1 MGFKI
6 GYDAKRAYQNYT
18 GLGNYSRDL
27 LKNIFLNYPENDYV
41 LYTPNSI
48 KNPRLSF
55 LSDHENVETRF
66 PNSSLHKTFKG
77 YWRSI
82 NLEKTLEK
90 DEIDIFHGL
99 SNEIPRRRQT
109 NIKYVVTIHDL
120 IFKRYPR
127 NYRSIDR
134 KIHNVKFKYAARNAD
149 LTIAISEQTKNDIV
163 EFYKI
168 NPNKIKVLYQ
178 SCHDNF
184 RKEYPEEVI
193 QHIKEKFQLPD
204 NFILNVGTIETR
216 KNLNA
221 IVQAIPIMKNDLPI
235 VVVGRKTKYFNFLK
249 VQMKKLKIDPSRII
263 FLKNVSIEELPSIY
277 KLADLFIYP
286 SLFEGFGIPIIE
298 SLISGTPV
306 ITSKDGCFSEA
317 GGPDSLYINPLDYE
331 ELAHSIDNLLI
342 DTNQQLL
349 MANNGKE
356 FVKKFDP
363 DILSNELMDIYK
375 SIDRKSVV

>member
-1 MGFKI
+1 MSLKI
-6 GYDAKRAYQNYT
+6 GFDAKRAYQNYT

-27 LKNIFLNYPENDYV
+27 LKQMFSDFPENEYL
-41 LYTPNSI
+41 LYTPKSTR
-48 KNPRLSF
+48 NPRLTF
-55 LSDHENVETRF
+55 LNEYKNVSTRF
-66 PNSSLHKTFKG
+66 PNSPVHKTFKG

-82 NLEKTLEK
+82 NLEKTLKK
-90 DEIDIFHGL
+90 DNIDIFHGL
-99 SNEIPRRRQT
+99 SNEIPRRRNS
-109 NIKYVVTIHDL
+109 NISYIVTIHDL

-134 KIHNVKFKYAARNAD
+134 KIHNIKFRYAAKNAD
-149 LTIAISEQTKNDIV
+149 LTIAISEQTKSDLVN
-163 EFYKI
+163 FYKI
-168 NPNKIKVLYQ
+168 DPAKIKVLYQ

-184 RKEYPEEVI
+184 RRTYSSDVI
-193 QHIKEKFQLPD
+193 NHIKEKFQLPE

-221 IVQAIPIMKNDLPI
+221 LIQAIPLMKNDLPI

-249 VQMKKLKIDPSRII
+249 VQMTKLKIDPSRIM

-306 ITSKDGCFSEA
+306 ITTKEGCFSEA
-317 GGPDSLYINPLDYE
+317 GGPDSIYIDPLNYQE
-331 ELAHSIDNLLI
+331 IAHAVDQLLE
-342 DTNQQLL
+342 DTQQQQLMIAAGL
-349 MANNGKE
+349 KY
-356 FVKKFDP
+356 VQKFDP
-363 DILSNELMDIYK
+363 QKLSKELMEIYQ
-375 SIDRKSVV
+375 SIR

>member
-1 MGFKI
+1 MSLKI
-6 GYDAKRAYQNYT
+6 GFDAKRAYQNYT

-27 LKNIFLNYPENDYV
+27 LKQMFSDFPENEYL
-41 LYTPNSI
+41 LYTPKSTR
-48 KNPRLSF
+48 NPRLTF
-55 LSDHENVETRF
+55 LNEYKNVSTRF
-66 PNSSLHKTFKG
+66 PNSPVHKTFKG

-82 NLEKTLEK
+82 NLEKTLKK
-90 DEIDIFHGL
+90 DNIDIFHGL
-99 SNEIPRRRQT
+99 SNEIPRRRNS
-109 NIKYVVTIHDL
+109 NINYIVTIHDL

-134 KIHNVKFKYAARNAD
+134 KIHNIKFRYAAKNAD
-149 LTIAISEQTKNDIV
+149 LTIAISEQTKRDLVN
-163 EFYKI
+163 FYKI
-168 NPNKIKVLYQ
+168 DPAKIKVLYQ

-184 RKEYPEEVI
+184 RRTYSSDVI
-193 QHIKEKFQLPD
+193 NHIKEKFQLPE

-221 IVQAIPIMKNDLPI
+221 LIQAIPLMKNDLPI

-249 VQMKKLKIDPSRII
+249 VQMTKLKIDPSRIM

-306 ITSKDGCFSEA
+306 ITTKEGCFSEA
-317 GGPDSLYINPLDYE
+317 GGPDSIYIDPLNYQE
-331 ELAHSIDNLLI
+331 IAHAVDQLLE
-342 DTNQQLL
+342 DTQQQQLMIAAGL
-349 MANNGKE
+349 KY
-356 FVKKFDP
+356 VQKFDP
-363 DILSNELMDIYK
+363 KKLSKELMEIYQ
-375 SIDRKSVV
+375 SIR

>member
-1 MGFKI
+1 MSLKI
-6 GYDAKRAYQNYT
+6 GFDAKRAYQNYT

-27 LKNIFLNYPENDYV
+27 LKQMFSDFPENEYL
-41 LYTPNSI
+41 LYTPKSTR
-48 KNPRLSF
+48 NPRLTF
-55 LSDHENVETRF
+55 LNEYKNVSTRF
-66 PNSSLHKTFKG
+66 PNSPVHKTFKG

-82 NLEKTLEK
+82 NLEKTLKK
-90 DEIDIFHGL
+90 DNIDIFHGL
-99 SNEIPRRRQT
+99 SNEIPRRRNS
-109 NIKYVVTIHDL
+109 NINYIVTIHDL

-134 KIHNVKFKYAARNAD
+134 KIHNIKFRYAAKNAD
-149 LTIAISEQTKNDIV
+149 LTIAISEQTKSDLVN
-163 EFYKI
+163 FYKI
-168 NPNKIKVLYQ
+168 DPAKIKVIYQ

-184 RKEYPEEVI
+184 RRTYSSDVI
-193 QHIKEKFQLPD
+193 NHIKEKFQLPE

-221 IVQAIPIMKNDLPI
+221 LIQAIPLMKNDLPI

-249 VQMKKLKIDPSRII
+249 VQMTKLKIDPSRIM

-306 ITSKDGCFSEA
+306 ITTKEGCFSEA
-317 GGPDSLYINPLDYE
+317 GGPDSIYIDPLNYQE
-331 ELAHSIDNLLI
+331 IAHAVDQLLE
-342 DTNQQLL
+342 DTQQQQLMIAAGL
-349 MANNGKE
+349 KY
-356 FVKKFDP
+356 VQKFDP
-363 DILSNELMDIYK
+363 QKLSKELMEIYQ
-375 SIDRKSVV
+375 SIR

>member
-27 LKNIFLNYPENDYV
+27 LKNVFSNFPENDYV

-55 LSDHENVETRF
+55 LSEHDNVETRF

-90 DEIDIFHGL
+90 DNIDIFHGL
-99 SNEIPRRRQT
+99 SNEIPRRRQS

-134 KIHNVKFKYAARNAD
+134 KIHNVKFKYAAKNAD
-149 LTIAISEQTKNDIV
+149 LTIAISEQTKKDIV
-163 EFYKI
+163 DFYKI
-168 NPNKIKVLYQ
+168 NPNKIKVLHQ

-184 RKEYPEEVI
+184 RREYPQEVVT
-193 QHIKEKFQLPD
+193 HIKEKFQLPD

-221 IVQAIPIMKNDLPI
+221 IIQAIPIMKNDLPI

-249 VQMKKLKIDPSRII
+249 VQMKKLKIDSSRLI

-306 ITSKDGCFSEA
+306 ITSKDGCFPEA

-331 ELAHSIDNLLI
+331 EIAHSIDNLLS

-349 MANNGKE
+349 MSKNGKE

-363 DILSNELMDIYK
+363 TLLSKELMDVYK
-375 SIDRKSVV
+375 SII

>member
-27 LKNIFLNYPENDYV
+27 LKNIFSNYPENDYV
-41 LYTPNSI
+41 LYTPKSTS
-48 KNPRLSF
+48 NPRLSF
-55 LSDHENVETRF
+55 LSDHENVETKF

-82 NLEKTLEK
+82 NLAKTLEN
-90 DEIDIFHGL
+90 DNIDIFHGL
-99 SNEIPRRRQT
+99 SNEMPRRRQS

-134 KIHNVKFKYAARNAD
+134 KIHNVKFKYAARNSD
-149 LTIAISEQTKNDIV
+149 LTIAISEQTKKDIV
-163 EFYKI
+163 DYYKI

-184 RKEYPEEVI
+184 RREYPEEVVN
-193 QHIKEKFQLPD
+193 HIKEKFQLPD

-235 VVVGRKTKYFNFLK
+235 VVVGRKTKYFNF
-249 VQMKKLKIDPSRII
+249 
-263 FLKNVSIEELPSIY
+263 
-277 KLADLFIYP
+277 
-286 SLFEGFGIPIIE
+286 
-298 SLISGTPV
+298 
-306 ITSKDGCFSEA
+306 
-317 GGPDSLYINPLDYE
+317 
-331 ELAHSIDNLLI
+331 
-342 DTNQQLL
+342 
-349 MANNGKE
+349 
-356 FVKKFDP
+356 
-363 DILSNELMDIYK
+363 
-375 SIDRKSVV
+375 

>member
-1 MGFKI
+1 MSLKI
-6 GYDAKRAYQNYT
+6 GFDAKRAYQNYT

-27 LKNIFLNYPENDYV
+27 LKQMFSDFPENEYL
-41 LYTPNSI
+41 LYTPKSTR
-48 KNPRLSF
+48 NPRLTF
-55 LSDHENVETRF
+55 LNEYKNVSTRF
-66 PNSSLHKTFKG
+66 PNSPVHKTFKG

-82 NLEKTLEK
+82 NLEKTLKK
-90 DEIDIFHGL
+90 DNIDIFHGL
-99 SNEIPRRRQT
+99 SNEIPRRRNS
-109 NIKYVVTIHDL
+109 NINYIVTIHDL

-134 KIHNVKFKYAARNAD
+134 KIHNIKFRYAAKNAD
-149 LTIAISEQTKNDIV
+149 LTIAISEQTKSDLVN
-163 EFYKI
+163 FYKI
-168 NPNKIKVLYQ
+168 DPAKIKVLYQ

-184 RKEYPEEVI
+184 RRTYSSDVI
-193 QHIKEKFQLPD
+193 NHIKEKFQLPE

-221 IVQAIPIMKNDLPI
+221 LIQAIPLMKNDLPI

-249 VQMKKLKIDPSRII
+249 VQMTKLKIDPSRIM

-306 ITSKDGCFSEA
+306 ITTKEGCFSEA
-317 GGPDSLYINPLDYE
+317 GGPDSIYIDPLNYQE
-331 ELAHSIDNLLI
+331 IAHAVDQLLE
-342 DTNQQLL
+342 DTQQQQLMIAAGL
-349 MANNGKE
+349 KY
-356 FVKKFDP
+356 VQKFDP
-363 DILSNELMDIYK
+363 KKLSKELMEIYQ
-375 SIDRKSVV
+375 SIR

>member
-27 LKNIFLNYPENDYV
+27 LKNVFSNFPENDYV

-55 LSDHENVETRF
+55 LSEHDNVETRF

-90 DEIDIFHGL
+90 DNIDIFHGL
-99 SNEIPRRRQT
+99 SNEIPRRRQS

-134 KIHNVKFKYAARNAD
+134 KIHNVKFKYAAKNAD
-149 LTIAISEQTKNDIV
+149 LTIAISEQTKKDIV
-163 EFYKI
+163 DFYKI
-168 NPNKIKVLYQ
+168 NPNKIKVLHQ

-184 RKEYPEEVI
+184 RREYPKEVI
-193 QHIKEKFQLPD
+193 THIKEKFQLPD

-221 IVQAIPIMKNDLPI
+221 IIQAIPIMKNDLPI

-249 VQMKKLKIDPSRII
+249 VQMKKLKIDSSRII

-331 ELAHSIDNLLI
+331 EIAHSIDNLLS

-349 MANNGKE
+349 MAENGKE

-363 DILSNELMDIYK
+363 ALLSKELMDIYK
-375 SIDRKSVV
+375 SII

>member
-1 MGFKI
+1 MSLKI
-6 GYDAKRAYQNYT
+6 GFDAKRAYQNYT

-27 LKNIFLNYPENDYV
+27 LKQMFSDFPENEYL
-41 LYTPNSI
+41 LYTPKSTR
-48 KNPRLSF
+48 NPRLTF
-55 LSDHENVETRF
+55 LNEYKNVSTRF
-66 PNSSLHKTFKG
+66 PNSPVHKTFKG

-82 NLEKTLEK
+82 NLEKTLKK
-90 DEIDIFHGL
+90 DNIDIFHGL
-99 SNEIPRRRQT
+99 SNEIPRRRNS
-109 NIKYVVTIHDL
+109 NINYIVTIHDL

-134 KIHNVKFKYAARNAD
+134 KIHNIKFRYAAKNAD
-149 LTIAISEQTKNDIV
+149 LTIAISEQTKSDLVN
-163 EFYKI
+163 FYKI
-168 NPNKIKVLYQ
+168 DPAKIKVLYQ

-184 RKEYPEEVI
+184 RRTYSSDVI
-193 QHIKEKFQLPD
+193 NHIKEKFQLPE

-221 IVQAIPIMKNDLPI
+221 LIQAIPLMKNDLPI

-249 VQMKKLKIDPSRII
+249 VQMTKLKIDPSRIM

-306 ITSKDGCFSEA
+306 ITTKEGCFSEA
-317 GGPDSLYINPLDYE
+317 GGPDSIYIDPLNYQE
-331 ELAHSIDNLLI
+331 IAHAVDQLLE
-342 DTNQQLL
+342 DTQQQQLMIAAGL
-349 MANNGKE
+349 KY
-356 FVKKFDP
+356 VQKFDP
-363 DILSNELMDIYK
+363 QKLSKELMEIYQ
-375 SIDRKSVV
+375 SIR

>member
-27 LKNIFLNYPENDYV
+27 LKNIFSNFPENDYV

-55 LSDHENVETRF
+55 LSEHDNVETRF

-90 DEIDIFHGL
+90 DNIDIFHGL
-99 SNEIPRRRQT
+99 SNEIPRRRQS

-134 KIHNVKFKYAARNAD
+134 KIHNVKFKYAAKNAD
-149 LTIAISEQTKNDIV
+149 LTIAISEQTKKDIV
-163 EFYKI
+163 DFYKI
-168 NPNKIKVLYQ
+168 NPNKIKVLHQ

-184 RKEYPEEVI
+184 RREYPKEVI
-193 QHIKEKFQLPD
+193 THIKEKFQLPD

-221 IVQAIPIMKNDLPI
+221 IIQAIPIMKNDLPI

-249 VQMKKLKIDPSRII
+249 VQMKKLKIDSSRII

-331 ELAHSIDNLLI
+331 EIAHSIDNLLS

-349 MANNGKE
+349 MAENGKE

-363 DILSNELMDIYK
+363 ALLSKELMDIYK
-375 SIDRKSVV
+375 SII

>member
-1 MGFKI
+1 MSLKI
-6 GYDAKRAYQNYT
+6 GFDAKRAYQNYT

-27 LKNIFLNYPENDYV
+27 LKQMFSDFPENEYL
-41 LYTPNSI
+41 LYTPKSTR
-48 KNPRLSF
+48 NPRLTF
-55 LSDHENVETRF
+55 LNEYKNVTTRF
-66 PNSSLHKTFKG
+66 PNSPVHKTFKG

-82 NLEKTLEK
+82 NLEKTLKK
-90 DEIDIFHGL
+90 DNIDIFHGL
-99 SNEIPRRRQT
+99 SNEIPRRRNS
-109 NIKYVVTIHDL
+109 NINYIVTIHDL

-134 KIHNVKFKYAARNAD
+134 KIHNIKFRYAAKNAD
-149 LTIAISEQTKNDIV
+149 LTIAISEQTKSDLVN
-163 EFYKI
+163 FYKI
-168 NPNKIKVLYQ
+168 DPAKIKVLYQ

-184 RKEYPEEVI
+184 RRTYSSDVI
-193 QHIKEKFQLPD
+193 NHIKEKFQLPE

-221 IVQAIPIMKNDLPI
+221 LIQAIPLMKNDLPI

-249 VQMKKLKIDPSRII
+249 VQMTKLKIDPSRIM

-306 ITSKDGCFSEA
+306 ITTKEGCFSEA
-317 GGPDSLYINPLDYE
+317 GGPDSIYIDPLNYQE
-331 ELAHSIDNLLI
+331 IAHAVDQLLE
-342 DTNQQLL
+342 DTQKQQLMIDAGL
-349 MANNGKE
+349 KY
-356 FVKKFDP
+356 VQKFDP
-363 DILSNELMDIYK
+363 KILSQELMEIYQ
-375 SIDRKSVV
+375 SIR

>member
-1 MGFKI
+1 MSLKI
-6 GYDAKRAYQNYT
+6 GFDAKRAYQNYT

-27 LKNIFLNYPENDYV
+27 LKQMFSDFPENEYL
-41 LYTPNSI
+41 LYTPKSTR
-48 KNPRLSF
+48 NPRLTF
-55 LSDHENVETRF
+55 LNEYKNVSTRF
-66 PNSSLHKTFKG
+66 PNSPVHKTFKG

-82 NLEKTLEK
+82 NLEKTLKK
-90 DEIDIFHGL
+90 DNIDIFHGL
-99 SNEIPRRRQT
+99 SNEIPRRRNS
-109 NIKYVVTIHDL
+109 NINYIVTIHDL

-134 KIHNVKFKYAARNAD
+134 KIHNIKFRYAAKNAD
-149 LTIAISEQTKNDIV
+149 LTIAISEQTKSDLVN
-163 EFYKI
+163 FYKI
-168 NPNKIKVLYQ
+168 DPAKIKVLYQ

-184 RKEYPEEVI
+184 RRTYSSDVI
-193 QHIKEKFQLPD
+193 NHIKEKFQLPE

-221 IVQAIPIMKNDLPI
+221 LIQAIPIMKNDLPI

-249 VQMKKLKIDPSRII
+249 VQMTKLKIDPSRIM

-306 ITSKDGCFSEA
+306 ITTKEGCFSEA
-317 GGPDSLYINPLDYE
+317 GGPDSIYIDPLNYQE
-331 ELAHSIDNLLI
+331 IAHAVDQLLE
-342 DTNQQLL
+342 DTQQQQLMIAAGL
-349 MANNGKE
+349 KY
-356 FVKKFDP
+356 VQKFDP
-363 DILSNELMDIYK
+363 KKLSKELMEIYQ
-375 SIDRKSVV
+375 SIR

>member
-1 MGFKI
+1 MSLKI
-6 GYDAKRAYQNYT
+6 GFDAKRAYQNYT

-27 LKNIFLNYPENDYV
+27 LKQMFSDFPENEYL
-41 LYTPNSI
+41 LYTPKSTR
-48 KNPRLSF
+48 NPRLTF
-55 LSDHENVETRF
+55 LNEYKNVTTRF
-66 PNSSLHKTFKG
+66 PNSPVHKTFKG

-82 NLEKTLEK
+82 NLEKTLKK
-90 DEIDIFHGL
+90 DNIDIFHGL
-99 SNEIPRRRQT
+99 SNEIPRRRNS
-109 NIKYVVTIHDL
+109 NINYIVTIHDL

-134 KIHNVKFKYAARNAD
+134 KIHNIKFRYAAKNAD
-149 LTIAISEQTKNDIV
+149 LTIAISEQTKSDLVN
-163 EFYKI
+163 FYKI
-168 NPNKIKVLYQ
+168 DPAKIKVLYQ

-184 RKEYPEEVI
+184 RRTYSSDVI
-193 QHIKEKFQLPD
+193 NHIKEKFQLPE

-221 IVQAIPIMKNDLPI
+221 LIQAIPLMKNDLPI

-249 VQMKKLKIDPSRII
+249 VQMTKLKIDPSRIM

-306 ITSKDGCFSEA
+306 ITTKEGCFSEA
-317 GGPDSLYINPLDYE
+317 GGPDSIYIDPLNYQE
-331 ELAHSIDNLLI
+331 IAHAVDQLLE
-342 DTNQQLL
+342 DTQQQQLMIAAGL
-349 MANNGKE
+349 KY
-356 FVKKFDP
+356 VQKFDP
-363 DILSNELMDIYK
+363 QKLSKELMEIYQ
-375 SIDRKSVV
+375 SIR

>member
-90 DEIDIFHGL
+90 DKIDVFHGL

-306 ITSKDGCFSEA
+306 ITSKNGCFSEA

-375 SIDRKSVV
+375 SII

>member
-27 LKNIFLNYPENDYV
+27 LKNILNNFPENQYV
-41 LYTPNSI
+41 LYAPKST

-55 LSDHENVETRF
+55 LADHKNVETRF
-66 PNSSLHKTFKG
+66 PNTSLHKTFKG

-90 DEIDIFHGL
+90 DKIDIFHGL
-99 SNEIPRRRQT
+99 SNEMPRSRQS

-149 LTIAISEQTKNDIV
+149 LTIAISEQTKRDIV
-163 EFYKI
+163 DFYKI

-184 RKEYPEEVI
+184 RREYPQEVI
-193 QHIKEKFQLPD
+193 NHIKEKFQLPN

-221 IVQAIPIMKNDLPI
+221 ILQAIPIMKSDLPI

-249 VQMKKLKIDPSRII
+249 VQMKKLKIESSRIL
-263 FLKNVSIEELPSIY
+263 FLNNVSIEELPSIY

-306 ITSKDGCFSEA
+306 ITSKDGCFTEA
-317 GGPDSLYINPLDYE
+317 GGKDSLYIDPLNYDE
-331 ELAHSIDNLLI
+331 IAHTIDNLLS
-342 DTNQQLL
+342 DTEKQQI
-349 MANNGKE
+349 MAAKGKE

-363 DILSNELMDIYK
+363 NKLSSELMEIYQ
-375 SIDRKSVV
+375 SLI

>member
-1 MGFKI
+1 MSLKI
-6 GYDAKRAYQNYT
+6 GFDAKRAYQNYT

-27 LKNIFLNYPENDYV
+27 LKQMFSDFPENEYL
-41 LYTPNSI
+41 LYTPKSTR
-48 KNPRLSF
+48 NPRLTF
-55 LSDHENVETRF
+55 LNEYKNVSTRF
-66 PNSSLHKTFKG
+66 PNSPVHKTFKG

-82 NLEKTLEK
+82 NLEKTLKK
-90 DEIDIFHGL
+90 DNIDIFHGL
-99 SNEIPRRRQT
+99 SNEIPRRRNS
-109 NIKYVVTIHDL
+109 NINYIVTIHDL

-134 KIHNVKFKYAARNAD
+134 KIHNIKFRYAAKNAD
-149 LTIAISEQTKNDIV
+149 LTIAISEQTKSDLVN
-163 EFYKI
+163 FYKI
-168 NPNKIKVLYQ
+168 DPAKIKVLYQ

-184 RKEYPEEVI
+184 RRTYSSDVI
-193 QHIKEKFQLPD
+193 NHIKEKFQLPE

-221 IVQAIPIMKNDLPI
+221 LIQAIPLMKNDLPI

-249 VQMKKLKIDPSRII
+249 VQMTKLKIDPSRIM

-306 ITSKDGCFSEA
+306 ITTKEGCFSEA
-317 GGPDSLYINPLDYE
+317 GGPDSIYIDPLNYQE
-331 ELAHSIDNLLI
+331 IAHAVDQLLD
-342 DTNQQLL
+342 DTQQQQLMIAAGL
-349 MANNGKE
+349 KY
-356 FVKKFDP
+356 VQKFDP
-363 DILSNELMDIYK
+363 QKLSKELMEIYQ
-375 SIDRKSVV
+375 SIR